1 LTYDALE
8 TSDSDGYVAEL
19 YEFLGAA
26 NDYYYTSFASAQTYG
41 GHTYTPMPGLKRKGI
56 TTTTVGGSSSG
67 DLEIEL
73 PYNSALAAEYAFT
86 DVPASLRL
94 NLRRKH
100 ISDPDDAA
108 VVIWSGEVGVW
119 TVKGRMATFKVP
131 SVFSVALET
140 IIPKVRWQKPCN
152 NLLYD
157 GRCKVVRNDHK
168 VDTTISSATDSTI
181 TVASVGTWVGT
192 EGVGGEVVNNVTGER
207 RTIVSHSG
215 TVLTIKLPF
224 SSFTPGDSV
233 TLFEGCDHSG
243 QTCKDK
249 FDNIDNYGGF
259 LLIPSVNP
267 FGSTVR

>member
-1 LTYDALE
+1 MTYDALE
-8 TSDSDGYVAEL
+8 NSDSDGYVAEL
-19 YEFLGAA
+19 YEFLGVA
-26 NDYYYTSFASAQTYG
+26 NNYYYTSFASAQTFG
-41 GHTYTPMPGLKRKGI
+41 GHTYIPVAGLKRKGI

-73 PYNSALAAEYAFT
+73 PYDNPLASEYAFT

-94 NLRRKH
+94 NLRRRH
-100 ISDPDDAA
+100 ISDPDEAAA
-108 VVIWSGEVGVW
+108 VIWAGEVGVW
-119 TVKGRMATFKVP
+119 TVKGRKATFKVP

-140 IIPKVRWQKPCN
+140 IVPKIRWQKPCN

-157 GRCKVVRNDHK
+157 ARCKVVRASYQVN
-168 VDTTISSATDSTI
+168 TTISSSSGNTV
-181 TVASVGTWVGT
+181 TVASVGGWSGT
-192 EGVGGEVVNNVTGER
+192 EGVGGEIINNDTGER
-207 RTIVSHSG
+207 RTIVSHTG
-215 TVLTIKLPF
+215 AVLTLKLPF

-233 TLFEGCDHSG
+233 SLYQGCDHSG

-249 FDNIDNYGGF
+249 FNNIANYGGF

>member
-1 LTYDALE
+1 MTYDALE
-8 TSDSDGYVAEL
+8 ISNSDGYVAEL
-19 YEFLGAA
+19 YEFIGAA
-26 NDYYYTSFASAQTYG
+26 NSYYYTSFASAQTYNSQL
-41 GHTYTPMPGLKRKGI
+41 YTPIAGLKRKGI

-73 PYNSALAAEYAFT
+73 PYDNALASEYAFT
-86 DVPASLRL
+86 DVPSNLRL
-94 NLRRKH
+94 NLRRRH
-100 ISDPDDAA
+100 ISDPDEAA
-108 VVIWSGEVGVW
+108 VVIWAGEVGVW
-119 TVKGRMATFKVP
+119 TVKGRIATFKVP

-157 GRCKVVRNDHK
+157 ARCKVVRNDHK
-168 VDTTISSATDSTI
+168 IDTAIVSSTGSTI
-181 TVASVGTWVGT
+181 TVGAIGWVGT

-215 TVLTIKLPF
+215 SVQTIKLPF
-224 SSFTPGDSV
+224 SIVTVGDSV
-233 TLFEGCDHSG
+233 TLYKGCDHAG

-249 FDNIDNYGGF
+249 FNNIDNYGGF

-267 FGSTVR
+267 FGSTIR